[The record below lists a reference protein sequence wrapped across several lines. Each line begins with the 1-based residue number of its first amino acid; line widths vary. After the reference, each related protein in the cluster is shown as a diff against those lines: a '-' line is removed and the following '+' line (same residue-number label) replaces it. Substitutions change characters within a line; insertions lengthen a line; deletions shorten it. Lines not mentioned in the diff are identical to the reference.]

1 MAIDEIVKGATA
13 TSRSTQPLQGQ
24 QENKN
29 VVTDVLAAPF
39 RGVEGAVQGIY
50 NLADWVTGDELLP
63 DYNKRFLGRSNTIAG
78 GLVEGVAQF
87 MTGFVPV
94 AGQLGRVG
102 TFAKLSGKV
111 GSKTALKI
119 ARKSKDL
126 SPAEIR
132 KLKAVK
138 RLGKSKTEKITTNV
152 AAGAAAD
159 FLVFDA
165 QEERLSNLINMNE
178 SLRNPVTE
186 YLASKGED
194 EGELEGRFKNVIEGL
209 FLEAGISGAV
219 GFFKAVKMIKNRNK
233 ALQEGKSKEEA
244 TEDAIDKSD
253 LTEDEING
261 SRDEAD
267 NKHDRDNAEA
277 DDTGDDFIPEQNLNE
292 LTVKELR
299 YQARQQGLDTKGTKK
314 DLLTRLQEKAKKIS
328 EMSDEEA
335 FKLGTR
341 SGGGVKNPIKQTEFK
356 SEDEP
361 NYNPADAQK
370 TQITSTTKTYEKVV
384 PLLGEGKTLDF
395 GAGRGLGSDILK
407 ADSYEPF
414 PREGFDPNY
423 NKASDIPSD
432 SYENVVSLNTLNVV
446 PPDVRVGIV
455 KDIGRVLKEGGTAII
470 QTRSAS
476 DVGKGNSSAKEAGAL
491 ITSKGTYQKGFTK
504 KELQEYIQQTL
515 GDGYEVTV
523 VPAKTMNGSAV
534 QVKKIKSAEGGA
546 GGKPPEGTP
555 PPKPDADDGAPDLSQ
570 PTVSIFKKLQEGGEQ
585 AILSAARSVR
595 NSAETAK
602 LIRAMSLL
610 KVKEMRADKSIPRT
624 TAAELTK
631 ESKDAA
637 EIMGGDVNGWAA
649 RISKLAN
656 EGGDLDKVLEE
667 QRAIR
672 KLQEVIGAEVN
683 RVAKATNDAME
694 KNVGNVDSLRTDLI
708 SLLDQFT
715 EVQRVWGLYGRN
727 LSLGLLQRKFMYKK
741 GHYKRKFGYNAKAS
755 KNAAADQA
763 YRNQARG
770 SMSEKKM
777 IKLLMDASDSNDID
791 KSLLALNKISKG
803 ARGRLFFDM
812 TREYWINSLLSAP
825 STQIVNI
832 MGNAITYAM
841 RSAETAVGAA
851 LTGNTPLLKSQLNL
865 AFHMESVAEAWRLMW
880 KAVREDEAITIAN
893 HRAFDDTSFELGA
906 INGKN
911 ANMMFGGNLKDG
923 GLTET
928 AFNWMGTA
936 SRMPSRFLL
945 GGDEFFKALSYRQ
958 YIRTELSTQGL
969 RQGIKDPK
977 ELAKFVELGLEKNLT
992 DGGRAFSEE
1001 NILRDANKLAEE
1013 KGLQFEERETFV
1025 NDYME
1030 KHYVKDESIRI
1041 DSEGRAINM
1050 ADFGDGEQK
1059 LALGER
1065 GAQYAK
1071 INSHTQDSD
1080 IASLRTISKL
1090 IADNPWMSFV
1100 VPFVRTPTNILTFG
1114 VSRTFLGFLNKDT
1127 LEASTM
1133 WKKSYREKMMSSQTT
1148 AREKSEMVGRLATA
1162 TATTS
1167 ALMWYVST
1175 NQDFI
1180 TGYGSKKREQRD
1192 AERLGGFQEYSI
1204 RIPANTPILN
1214 PNDTDKHVSYQR
1226 LDPMATILGIMADLA
1241 EYRKYDESGTDDAV
1255 SLVFSNIASTIVNN
1269 ITNKSYVQGLDN
1281 LFNVLRDPTK
1291 NGERFIGNIAGGFVP
1306 NVFNQAQNY
1315 PEDRMLRETRGILDY
1330 MIKRTP
1336 MADGSK
1342 TFGVDPL
1349 SPRRNLLGEIE
1360 TVPSHGLNGVF
1371 NPIYQKEIPNSI
1383 VEQEIGAMG
1392 VGFSKPTEL
1401 LGGSKNLD
1409 MRDFRNEEGGQ
1420 TAYDRYAELAGTVKI
1435 NNRTL
1440 RQALEQLM
1448 GTSYYQSL
1456 PSAVEADKVGEKSP
1470 RIKEIQKYLSSFR
1483 SLARSEMLREYP
1495 QLQQAYYDAQQQKEN
1510 LVN

>member
-1 MAIDEIVKGATA
+1 MAIDEIVKGVTA
-13 TSRSTQPLQGQ
+13 TSRSTQPLQGE

-39 RGVEGAVQGIY
+39 RGVEGAVQGVY

-63 DYNKRFLGRSNTIAG
+63 DYDKRFFGRSNTIAG

-87 MTGFVPV
+87 LTGFVPI

-102 TFAKLSGKV
+102 TFTKLSGKV
-111 GSKTALKI
+111 GAKTALKL

-126 SPAEIR
+126 SPTEIR
-132 KLKAVK
+132 KLKALQ
-138 RLGKSKTEKITTNV
+138 RLGKSKKEKIATGV

-165 QEERLSNLINMNE
+165 QEQRLSNLINMNE

-194 EGELEGRFKNVIEGL
+194 EGEIEGRFKNVIEGL
-209 FLEAGISGAV
+209 FLEAGIGGSI
-219 GFFKAVKMIKNRNK
+219 GFVKAVKMIKNRNK
-233 ALQEGKSKEEA
+233 ALREGKSKEEA

-261 SRDEAD
+261 ARDEAD

-277 DDTGDDFIPEQNLNE
+277 DGTGDDFLPEQIDYDFGD

-299 YQARQQGLDTKGTKK
+299 YEARRQGLDTNGTKQELLARLNEKMANINTNRGFDTQFK
-314 DLLTRLQEKAKKIS
+314 DLTYKQLQEEAKRQGLPANGKKDALLKRLQEKAK
-328 EMSDEEA
+328 
-335 FKLGTR
+335 
-341 SGGGVKNPIKQTEFK
+341 
-356 SEDEP
+356 
-361 NYNPADAQK
+361 
-370 TQITSTTKTYEKVV
+370 
-384 PLLGEGKTLDF
+384 
-395 GAGRGLGSDILK
+395 
-407 ADSYEPF
+407 
-414 PREGFDPNY
+414 
-423 NKASDIPSD
+423 
-432 SYENVVSLNTLNVV
+432 
-446 PPDVRVGIV
+446 
-455 KDIGRVLKEGGTAII
+455 
-470 QTRSAS
+470 
-476 DVGKGNSSAKEAGAL
+476 
-491 ITSKGTYQKGFTK
+491 
-504 KELQEYIQQTL
+504 
-515 GDGYEVTV
+515 
-523 VPAKTMNGSAV
+523 
-534 QVKKIKSAEGGA
+534 
-546 GGKPPEGTP
+546 GGKPPRVVDEGTP
-555 PPKPDADDGAPDLSQ
+555 KPDGDEGTPKPDADDGAPDLSQ
-570 PTVSIFKKLQEGGEQ
+570 PTVSIFKQLQEGGEQ

-610 KVKEMRADKSIPRT
+610 KIKQMRKVPRGAKGGIPKT
-624 TAAELTK
+624 TAKELTR
-631 ESKDAA
+631 ESKEAA

-649 RISKLAN
+649 RISKLAK

-672 KLQEVIGAEVN
+672 KLQEVIGAEVQ

-694 KNVGNVDSLRTDLI
+694 KNVGNVDFLRTDLI

-755 KNAAADQA
+755 QNAAADQA

-777 IKLLMDASDSNDID
+777 IKLLMDAKDE
-791 KSLLALNKISKG
+791 KSIEDTLLALNKISKG
-803 ARGRLFFDM
+803 SRGRLFFDM
-812 TREYWINSLLSAP
+812 TREYWINALLSAP

-841 RSAETAVGAA
+841 RSAEVAVGAA
-851 LTGNTPLLKSQLNL
+851 LTGNTPLLRSQLNL

-880 KAVREDEAITIAN
+880 KAVRDDEAVTIAN

-911 ANMMFGGNLKDG
+911 ANRMFGGNLKDG

-936 SRMPSRFLL
+936 ARMPSRFLL

-977 ELAKFVELGLEKNLT
+977 ELAMFVETGLQKNLT

-1013 KGLQFEERETFV
+1013 KGLQFEERSKFID
-1025 NDYME
+1025 DYME

-1041 DSEGRAINM
+1041 DEEGRAIRM
-1050 ADFGDGEQK
+1050 SDFGDGRQR

-1071 INSHTQDSD
+1071 VNSHTQDAD
-1080 IASLRTISKL
+1080 IMSLRTISKL

-1127 LEASTM
+1127 LEATTM
-1133 WKKSYREKMMSSQTT
+1133 WKKSYREKLMSSQTT
-1148 AREKSEMVGRLATA
+1148 AREKSEMIGRLATA

-1192 AERLGGFQEYSI
+1192 TEKLGGFQEYSI

-1214 PNDTDKHVSYQR
+1214 PSDTDKNVSYQR
-1226 LDPMATILGIMADLA
+1226 LDPMATIMGIMADLA

-1306 NVFNQAQNY
+1306 NIFNQAQNY
-1315 PEDRMLRETRGILDY
+1315 PEDRMLRETRGIMDY

-1336 MADGSK
+1336 FADGSK
-1342 TFGVDPL
+1342 ALGIDPL

-1371 NPIYQKEIPNSI
+1371 NPIYQKEIPNGI
-1383 VEQEIGAMG
+1383 VEQELGSMG
-1392 VGFSKPTEL
+1392 VGFSKPSEL

-1409 MRDFRNEEGGQ
+1409 MRDFRNVEGGQ

-1470 RIKEIQKYLSSFR
+1470 RIKEIQKYLRSFR
-1483 SLARSEMLREYP
+1483 NLARSEMLREYP

>member
-1 MAIDEIVKGATA
+1 MAIDEIVKGVTA
-13 TSRSTQPLQGQ
+13 TSRSTQPLQG
-24 QENKN
+24 EEKEKN
-29 VVTDVLAAPF
+29 IFKDVLAAPF
-39 RGVEGAVQGIY
+39 RGVEGAVQGVY
-50 NLADWVTGDELLP
+50 NLADWATGDELLP

-126 SPAEIR
+126 SPVELR
-132 KLKAVK
+132 KLNAVK
-138 RLGKSKTEKITTNV
+138 RLGKSKKEKAVTNI

-165 QEERLSNLINMNE
+165 QEERLSNLINTNDT
-178 SLRNPVTE
+178 LRNPVTE
-186 YLASKGED
+186 FLASKGED

-209 FLEAGISGAV
+209 FLEAGIGGAV
-219 GFFKAVKMIKNRNK
+219 GFVKAVKMIKNRNK
-233 ALQEGKSKEEA
+233 ALGEGKSKEEA

-253 LTEDEING
+253 LTEDEINS
-261 SRDEAD
+261 SREDAD

-277 DDTGDDFIPEQNLNE
+277 DDTGDDFLPEQIDYDFNE
-292 LTVKELR
+292 LNIKELR
-299 YQARQQGLDTKGTKK
+299 YEARRQGLDTKGSKEEILARLNEKMADINTNRGFDTQFK
-314 DLLTRLQEKAKKIS
+314 DLTYKQLQEEAKRQGLPANGKKADLQKRLQEKA
-328 EMSDEEA
+328 E
-335 FKLGTR
+335 
-341 SGGGVKNPIKQTEFK
+341 
-356 SEDEP
+356 
-361 NYNPADAQK
+361 
-370 TQITSTTKTYEKVV
+370 
-384 PLLGEGKTLDF
+384 
-395 GAGRGLGSDILK
+395 
-407 ADSYEPF
+407 
-414 PREGFDPNY
+414 
-423 NKASDIPSD
+423 
-432 SYENVVSLNTLNVV
+432 
-446 PPDVRVGIV
+446 
-455 KDIGRVLKEGGTAII
+455 
-470 QTRSAS
+470 
-476 DVGKGNSSAKEAGAL
+476 
-491 ITSKGTYQKGFTK
+491 
-504 KELQEYIQQTL
+504 
-515 GDGYEVTV
+515 
-523 VPAKTMNGSAV
+523 
-534 QVKKIKSAEGGA
+534 
-546 GGKPPEGTP
+546 GGKPPEGNP
-555 PPKPDADDGAPDLSQ
+555 PPKPEGDEGSGGKPPEGGEGAPKPDADDGAPDLSQ

-602 LIRAMSLL
+602 LIRAMSLV
-610 KVKEMRADKSIPRT
+610 KVKEMRAEKSIPRT
-624 TAAELTK
+624 TAAELAK
-631 ESKDAA
+631 ESRDAA
-637 EIMGGDVNGWAA
+637 EIMGGDVNAWTA
-649 RISKLAN
+649 RISKLAKD
-656 EGGDLDKVLEE
+656 GGDLDKVLEE

-672 KLQEVIGAEVN
+672 KLQEVIGKEIHD
-683 RVAKATNDAME
+683 VAKQTNEAIE
-694 KNVGNVDSLRTDLI
+694 KNVGNVDGLRTDLI

-741 GHYKRKFGYNAKAS
+741 GHYKRQFGYNAKKS

-777 IKLLMDASDSNDID
+777 LKLLMDSADSNSIEQ
-791 KSLLALNKISKG
+791 SLLSLNKISKG
-803 ARGRLFFDM
+803 SRGRLFFDM
-812 TREYWINSLLSAP
+812 TREYWINALLSAP

-865 AFHMESVAEAWRLMW
+865 AFHMESVAEAWKLMW

-906 INGKN
+906 ISGKN
-911 ANMMFGGNLKDG
+911 ANKMLGGNLKDG

-1041 DSEGRAINM
+1041 DEEGRAINM
-1050 ADFGDGEQK
+1050 GDFGDGEQK
-1059 LALGER
+1059 LELGER

-1192 AERLGGFQEYSI
+1192 AEKLGGFQEYSI
-1204 RIPANTPILN
+1204 RIPANTPVLN

-1226 LDPMATILGIMADLA
+1226 LDPMATMLGIMADLA

-1291 NGERFIGNIAGGFVP
+1291 NGERFLGNIAGGFVP
-1306 NVFNQAQNY
+1306 NILNQAQNY
-1315 PEDRMLRETRGILDY
+1315 EEDRMLRETRGIMDY

-1336 MADGSK
+1336 LVKGSK
-1342 TFGVDPL
+1342 ALGIDPL

-1371 NPIYQKEIPNSI
+1371 NPIYSKEIPNSI
-1383 VEQEIGAMG
+1383 VEQEMGAMG

-1420 TAYDRYAELAGTVKI
+1420 TAYDRMAELSGTVKI
-1435 NNRTL
+1435 NNKTL
-1440 RQALEQLM
+1440 KQSLEQLM
-1448 GTSYYQSL
+1448 GTSFYQSL
-1456 PSAVEADKVGEKSP
+1456 PSAVDADKVGEKSP
-1470 RIKEIQKYLSSFR
+1470 RIKEIQRYLRSFR